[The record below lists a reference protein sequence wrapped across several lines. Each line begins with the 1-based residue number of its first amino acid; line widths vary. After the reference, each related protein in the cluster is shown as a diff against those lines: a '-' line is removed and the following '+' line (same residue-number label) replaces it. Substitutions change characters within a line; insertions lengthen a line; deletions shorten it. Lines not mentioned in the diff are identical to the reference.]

1 MGLLDALGSLTM
13 AAGEELPGITQRA
26 AATSVKRIN
35 AAIGADFEAA
45 RVAGDVPLMTE
56 VMNKAKAG
64 GYNIGGEARSTEV
77 FGVMSQGIIGFEN
90 DDEEKEKKRV
100 DQLIALGGPAGR
112 QAQVDRYKSLNPH
125 ASLNEIKAYEDHL
138 NTEADYNRKAKERA
152 AAKEGID
159 IEKGEIDILAKR
171 KAFEAGPEIKTK
183 WVKNED
189 GSHTLHN
196 AETGEV
202 ISEIP
207 LTGDRTAVDPDFAGE
222 LGGKKLS
229 AAQMKVYQGLKQ
241 EAKKKT
247 AQVATANQMIV
258 RLENLLENE
267 VVTSHLGKYGGTISD
282 FKAMVSGSDW
292 LPDEVI
298 KYNSILYD
306 MVDLSLRER
315 SGAAVKDEE
324 VYAEMEKIIGGT
336 TTSPRAIKLRL
347 NERRLTNIQRVKDF
361 TAGKINFA
369 DMEDSQG
376 FGAATTSGSGTGE
389 TPPATDADVQPTG
402 EQTVVQ
408 LQADVS
414 ALDAAIAAART
425 GQQ

>member
-1 MGLLDALGSLTM
+1 
-13 AAGEELPGITQRA
+13 
-26 AATSVKRIN
+26 
-35 AAIGADFEAA
+35 
-45 RVAGDVPLMTE
+45 
-56 VMNKAKAG
+56 
-64 GYNIGGEARSTEV
+64 
-77 FGVMSQGIIGFEN
+77 
-90 DDEEKEKKRV
+90 
-100 DQLIALGGPAGR
+100 
-112 QAQVDRYKSLNPH
+112 
-125 ASLNEIKAYEDHL
+125 
-138 NTEADYNRKAKERA
+138 
-152 AAKEGID
+152 
-159 IEKGEIDILAKR
+159 
-171 KAFEAGPEIKTK
+171 
-183 WVKNED
+183 
-189 GSHTLHN
+189 
-196 AETGEV
+196 
-202 ISEIP
+202 
-207 LTGDRTAVDPDFAGE
+207 
-222 LGGKKLS
+222 
-229 AAQMKVYQGLKQ
+229 
-241 EAKKKT
+241 
-247 AQVATANQMIV
+247 
-258 RLENLLENE
+258 
-267 VVTSHLGKYGGTISD
+267 
-282 FKAMVSGSDW
+282 
-292 LPDEVI
+292 
-298 KYNSILYD
+298 

>member
-13 AAGEELPGITQRA
+13 AAGEELPGITQRVEGRA
-26 AATSVKRIN
+26 VKKVN

-45 RVAGDVPLMTE
+45 RVAGNVDQMSE
-56 VMNKAKAG
+56 VMNNAKG
-64 GYNIGGEARSTEV
+64 GTYNIGSTAPSADV
-77 FGVMSQGIIGFEN
+77 FNVMSQAIIGFEN

-100 DQLIALGGPAGR
+100 DQLIALGGPPGR
-112 QAQVDRYKSLNPH
+112 QAQVGRYKALNPN
-125 ASLNEIKAYEDHL
+125 ALPDEIKAYEDHL
-138 NTEADYNRKAKERA
+138 KLDADYNRKAKERA
-152 AAKEGID
+152 ATKEGID
-159 IEKGEIDILAKR
+159 IEEAEIDILAKR
-171 KAFEAGPEIKTK
+171 EAFEAGPEIKTK

-189 GSHTLHN
+189 GSHTLYN

-202 ISEIP
+202 VSRIA

-229 AAQMKVYQGLKQ
+229 AAQMKVYQGLNQ
-241 EAKKKT
+241 EEKKKT
-247 AQVATANQMIV
+247 AQIATANQMIV
-258 RLENLLENE
+258 RLENLLKNE
-267 VVTSHLGKYGGTISD
+267 VVISHLGKYGGTISD

-361 TAGKINFA
+361 TANKINFA

-376 FGAATTSGSGTGE
+376 FGAATTSGSGPGE
-389 TPPATDADVQPTG
+389 TPPATDTDVQPTG
-402 EQTVVQ
+402 EQTVEQV
-408 LQADVS
+408 QADVS